1 VVFDVA
7 GVRRRF
13 RIHAIGGTS
22 YVDSAV
28 GAVALEEVP
37 RFAPPVDERAAGS
50 LVAPM
55 PGAVGR
61 IAVAVGQAVAAGDL
75 LLTLEA
81 MKMEHAVHA
90 PEAGVVTELPVEP
103 GQQVEPGT
111 VLAVIEGSRSEE
123 RGSRTDRLKGL
134 GDA

>member
-1 VVFDVA
+1 
-7 GVRRRF
+7 
-13 RIHAIGGTS
+13 
-22 YVDSAV
+22 
-28 GAVALEEVP
+28 VP
-37 RFAPPVDERAAGS
+37 RFAPPSSERAAGS

-61 IAVAVGQAVAAGDL
+61 IAVTVGQAVAPGEL

-111 VLAVIEGSRSEE
+111 VLAVIEGM
-123 RGSRTDRLKGL
+123 DP
-134 GDA
+134 